1 MAEENIYTFKRS
13 GPNIDGLLDKV
24 EEGFVYVVDNTK
36 LDFGDIYRRDNK
48 AITQKE
54 CDEVANIIEQYKSGK
69 VVVIVNEALSD
80 SYNRFG
86 VLNICAMDDYHA
98 TSLMFYDDEG
108 NLIAYTLDDGPSIG
122 SIWKVV
128 RKTSS
133 YTIAPPLTQAQYDAL
148 AVKDEHTLYIIT

>member
-36 LDFGDIYRRDNK
+36 LDFGDINRRDNK

-54 CDEVANIIEQYKSGK
+54 CDEVANIIKQYKSGK